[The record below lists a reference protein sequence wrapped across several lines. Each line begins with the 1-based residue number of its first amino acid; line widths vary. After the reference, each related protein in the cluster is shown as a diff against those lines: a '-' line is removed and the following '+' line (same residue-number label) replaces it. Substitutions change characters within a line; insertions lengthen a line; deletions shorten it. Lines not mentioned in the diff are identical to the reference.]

1 MKTILFVVLVGTM
14 GLSPMPDADDH
25 GVQIQH
31 SSAAKPSSSS
41 SSKRAKNMELSLTNK
56 EDAVISR
63 QQEIEGYRT
72 RGRIHLLNN
81 GYPGSKSV
89 N

>member
-1 MKTILFVVLVGTM
+1 
-14 GLSPMPDADDH
+14 
-25 GVQIQH
+25 
-31 SSAAKPSSSS
+31 
-41 SSKRAKNMELSLTNK
+41 MELSLTNK